1 LPLMLA
7 RTPWALRLHAPETGI
22 PYGIALA
29 LAALAILPNAQIM
42 LRAFSG

>member
-1 LPLMLA
+1 MFA
-7 RTPWALRLHAPETGI
+7 RVPWALRLHAPETGI

-29 LAALAILPNAQIM
+29 LAALVMLPHAQIM